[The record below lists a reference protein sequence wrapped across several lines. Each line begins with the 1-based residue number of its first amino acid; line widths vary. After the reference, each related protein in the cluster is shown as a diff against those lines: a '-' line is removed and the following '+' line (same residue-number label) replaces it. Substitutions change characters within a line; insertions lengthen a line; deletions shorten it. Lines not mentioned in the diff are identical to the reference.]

1 MIVVDID
8 LRSAVTGKRSNLGT
22 MVIDNVGG
30 TSSRGDYKCRMY
42 RKGERDR
49 HNGDWAMVNNAKPTR
64 EGEVLG
70 HARLAEPVQNLVAK
84 ALTALGY
91 G

>member
-8 LRSAVTGKRSNLGT
+8 LRSAVTGQRSTLNTLI
-22 MVIDNVGG
+22 VDNIGG
-30 TSSRGDYKCRMY
+30 TGSKGNYRCRMY
-42 RKGERDR
+42 RKGERAR
-49 HNGDWAMVNNAKPTR
+49 YHNDWEMAGHAKPIR
-64 EGEVLG
+64 EARVEG
-70 HARLAEPVQNLVAK
+70 HSRLAEPVGNLIAK